1 MTYSS
6 NQKRKK
12 ILAEGKSLFWK
23 FGFKRV
29 TVEEICAAAKVSK
42 MTYYKFFANKMELIK
57 TIINDISN
65 EAISG
70 YREIM
75 DADIPFTE
83 KITKQIEMK
92 MEGTTNM
99 SNEFMNDLI
108 VHAEPEILEFYGK
121 ITEDT
126 MKMVYNDYAEAI
138 KNGELRSDVKP
149 EFIIYFLNHM
159 MEMLKDEQL
168 SQLYANPNE
177 MAMELVNFFF
187 YGVVER
193 NQKEK

>member
-1 MTYSS
+1 MPYSS

-12 ILAEGKSLFWK
+12 ILAEGKALFWK
-23 FGFKRV
+23 YGFKRI
-29 TVEEICAAAKVSK
+29 TVEEICTAAHVSK

-57 TIINDISN
+57 TILKEIAQESL
-65 EAISG
+65 SG

-83 KITKQIEMK
+83 KIIKQIEMK
-92 MEGTTNM
+92 MKGTADM

-108 VHAEPEILEFYGK
+108 LHAESDIHEIYAK

-126 MKMVYNDYAEAI
+126 LKMVYSDYLKAQQEGDI
-138 KNGELRSDVKP
+138 RPDIKP
-149 EFIIYFLNHM
+149 EFIIYFLNHLS
-159 MEMLKDEQL
+159 EMLQDEKL
-168 SQLYANPNE
+168 SQLYESPNE

-187 YGVVER
+187 YGIVDR
-193 NQKEK
+193 DNRIK